1 MGKSPNGARK
11 SGGLD
16 FEAVGQCAKVQIKQ
30 EKTVDWT
37 LKLQKSKQKSKS
49 GKEVKKIGLL
59 GVGEAYGSPNR
70 AMLVVIY
77 WHCFLVCKP

>member
-1 MGKSPNGARK
+1 M
-11 SGGLD
+11 D
-16 FEAVGQCAKVQIKQ
+16 FEEVRQCAKVQTERGKVA
-30 EKTVDWT
+30 EWT